1 MTENKEL
8 QSPEW
13 SWKPCENPLHEIPKV
28 EPYKEDEKLL
38 TVIMWDASYREEW
51 IEHGLRCLEKQT
63 IRDKVDFIWIEWT
76 DKPNPI
82 VLKSP
87 IK

>member
-38 TVIMWDASYREEW
+38 TVIMWDASYR
-51 IEHGLRCLEKQT
+51 G
-63 IRDKVDFIWIEWT
+63 VDRTWFE
-76 DKPNPI
+76 
-82 VLKSP
+82 VLGKADN
-87 IK
+87 